1 MTYEEFVILMTKY
14 INESNGKLRLNT
26 LGGNSQF
33 EVSLNLKN
41 ENEPQSFHLDNL
53 KKCEGNFSAADYYRV
68 RIHYINLPAEAR
80 YHGRNYTQCY
90 FEPTKRLSTQLVS
103 LIPAIFKFLTI
114 NNHPV
119 F

>member
-1 MTYEEFVILMTKY
+1 MTYEEFVILLTKY

-33 EVSLNLKN
+33 EVSLNPSK

-53 KKCEGNFSAADYYRV
+53 KECEGDFSAADYYRV

-80 YHGRNYTQCY
+80 YYGRNYTQYY
-90 FEPTKRLSTQLVS
+90 FESTKRLSTQLAP